1 MYFQRA
7 NNVAP
12 NFQPQR
18 CFKIIADQRS
28 IEKTLLLKRANPS
41 STGEIGGQ
49 KRGRRQLCGDV
60 PRQRLPGPE
69 REQRWRIGRV
79 AAKVLDSRTSMTSGG
94 KAKKKSPHRSFGALC
109 DNLWSSSRL
118 LSIGHIVVPGE
129 IFHITK
135 DKLESEGPLCTTDA
149 RYVKMMSHVHERA
162 DEGCRR
168 GRSCASRP
176 SLAPTS
182 AANAHIVKFV
192 EIIKRFF
199 YVPSDGSWSAG

>member
-18 CFKIIADQRS
+18 CFKIKADQRS

-79 AAKVLDSRTSMTSGG
+79 AAKVLDSRTSMTFGG
-94 KAKKKSPHRSFGALC
+94 KARTEALEHCVIIFGVHRVCYQLVI
-109 DNLWSSSRL
+109 L
-118 LSIGHIVVPGE
+118 LFQE
-129 IFHITK
+129 
-135 DKLESEGPLCTTDA
+135 
-149 RYVKMMSHVHERA
+149 
-162 DEGCRR
+162 
-168 GRSCASRP
+168 
-176 SLAPTS
+176 
-182 AANAHIVKFV
+182 N
-192 EIIKRFF
+192 
-199 YVPSDGSWSAG
+199 